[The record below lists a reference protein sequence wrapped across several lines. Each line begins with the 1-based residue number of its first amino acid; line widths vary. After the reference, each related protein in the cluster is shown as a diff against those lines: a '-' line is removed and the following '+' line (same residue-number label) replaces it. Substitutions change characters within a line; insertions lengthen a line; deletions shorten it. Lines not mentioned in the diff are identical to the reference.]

1 MFYRHYGLNRLTKM
15 FQYILSYS
23 KNITS
28 LNNNNMISHF
38 SLILLCLSGVY
49 CVSSIDY
56 LDLNRLKQIYYRQ
69 ITGIKE
75 WDEAMKQQIIYEDVN
90 GTRTAVN
97 VKDAVDRFMQKGD
110 NSTVTEFESIRSI
123 IKTAY
128 QCTLVRYAT
137 VTAYLIFQELWEHK
151 CNINWA
157 LNHTEQNFSNF
168 DLDTI
173 HQNKNFKDIYD
184 SIQWDGNI
192 IDFDVKLGTD
202 DEQIFA
208 VHQFDSKRKQD
219 LHSLW
224 AGFIEKNLGFKINY
238 KIYTEVIKTRFTNQY
253 NIPFIVVLNELAC
266 VLNEVIQLLDSFN
279 QDKCV
284 TQDSSFV
291 KSFESLKTG
300 VRGDFMGL
308 LKHFDAMKAREA
320 SYDGQ
325 HLQYNREGT
334 VPVPFVEG
342 KDLNAKLYRDFTK
355 SIPGK
360 LPAHS
365 EITASGCFVENLQF
379 EISGFKTDIQN
390 TAKPRDIYGP
400 INYGRALE
408 LKIKLIE
415 TTYYEE
421 KREEKIGMIMF
432 SDKYKPS
439 NDHPESSGHKH
450 NILDQ
455 IKDKLTRFQF
465 PKIN

>member
-128 QCTLVRYAT
+128 QCTLV
-137 VTAYLIFQELWEHK
+137 
-151 CNINWA
+151 
-157 LNHTEQNFSNF
+157 S
-168 DLDTI
+168 
-173 HQNKNFKDIYD
+173 
-184 SIQWDGNI
+184 
-192 IDFDVKLGTD
+192 
-202 DEQIFA
+202 
-208 VHQFDSKRKQD
+208 
-219 LHSLW
+219 
-224 AGFIEKNLGFKINY
+224 
-238 KIYTEVIKTRFTNQY
+238 
-253 NIPFIVVLNELAC
+253 
-266 VLNEVIQLLDSFN
+266 
-279 QDKCV
+279 
-284 TQDSSFV
+284 
-291 KSFESLKTG
+291 
-300 VRGDFMGL
+300 
-308 LKHFDAMKAREA
+308 
-320 SYDGQ
+320 
-325 HLQYNREGT
+325 REGT